1 MQALTL
7 INRVQETYA
16 ELHTYSDS
24 GSAITLD
31 EKSPTTI
38 WFKTWFKRPNLFRF
52 EWNDERRSWFVC
64 HDGATAIISSNGK
77 ASLCTDWRAA
87 LASAVGISNGAIA
100 IALGTLLKDYG
111 GKKLLDL
118 TDLKSEEKTELYYL
132 SGFSPSGSTVELSI
146 KKNFLF
152 ERVRQSIVL
161 TVESQRQLL
170 AQAAEDL
177 AAQGRKLEA
186 TLAVDAVDRTLLT
199 EYNFDNVVGN
209 GDIVD
214 SIFKF

>member
-1 MQALTL
+1 
-7 INRVQETYA
+7 
-16 ELHTYSDS
+16 
-24 GSAITLD
+24 
-31 EKSPTTI
+31 
-38 WFKTWFKRPNLFRF
+38 
-52 EWNDERRSWFVC
+52 
-64 HDGATAIISSNGK
+64 
-77 ASLCTDWRAA
+77 
-87 LASAVGISNGAIA
+87 
-100 IALGTLLKDYG
+100 
-111 GKKLLDL
+111 
-118 TDLKSEEKTELYYL
+118 
-132 SGFSPSGSTVELSI
+132 
-146 KKNFLF
+146 
-152 ERVRQSIVL
+152 VL